1 MDGTARSCQCNQ
13 RARGRELRSRLRL
26 EYQAACQSAGSCAC
40 RNQRSRSSSYS
51 IDAQAAARPGSVL
64 AYVWRPTH
72 RPELRTR
79 GSRRARGVGGSAPAP
94 HHTIPER
101 PKYQECDRRQ
111 NPAGSR
117 RTGLTLF
124 IVDDRGYEEVQN
136 GLRARSMRAHQD
148 RSKHSGTR

>member
-1 MDGTARSCQCNQ
+1 MTASPWTDSPSMHCPSMDGWH
-13 RARGRELRSRLRL
+13 RALLSM
-26 EYQAACQSAGSCAC
+26 QPTSAGAGAEIPAEIGISGSMSV
-40 RNQRSRSSSYS
+40 SRIVRVQKS
-51 IDAQAAARPGSVL
+51 AQQIEQLQYRCSGSRQQGQPGVSL
-64 AYVWRPTH
+64 GIRYVWRPTH

-124 IVDDRGYEEVQN
+124 IVD
-136 GLRARSMRAHQD
+136 LR
-148 RSKHSGTR
+148 